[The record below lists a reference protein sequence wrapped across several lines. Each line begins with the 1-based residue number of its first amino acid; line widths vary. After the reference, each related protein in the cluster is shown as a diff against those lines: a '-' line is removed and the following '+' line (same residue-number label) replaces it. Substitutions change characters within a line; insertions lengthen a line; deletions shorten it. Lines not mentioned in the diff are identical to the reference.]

1 MNPSPKNSIV
11 PAIASSAGKGA
22 GTDADWDTSIETL
35 RLIAALA
42 APEGLEYRVHAA
54 LSSTPRQGRVL
65 SWPAAL
71 RADSNWMRTAAAA
84 AIVFVVAGGGW
95 GVYSRVERG
104 QPAKALVLLP
114 RVTVS
119 GGFSSAGAMR
129 TPQTL
134 NGPVVARPVST
145 VPAAPAKAL
154 KKLKPRS
161 AAAGTR
167 AVHAVAGRKGGA
179 GPAATVAK

>member
-1 MNPSPKNSIV
+1 MVS
-11 PAIASSAGKGA
+11 AIAASA
-22 GTDADWDTSIETL
+22 GTDVGTETL
-35 RLIAALA
+35 RLIARLPT
-42 APEGLEYRVHAA
+42 PEGLEDRVHAT
-54 LSSTPRQGRVL
+54 LGSTSRQGRVL
-65 SWPAAL
+65 SWPAP

-84 AIVFVVAGGGW
+84 AAIVAVVAGGGW

-104 QPAKALVLLP
+104 QPAKALVLPP

-134 NGPVVARPVST
+134 NGPVVARPVS
-145 VPAAPAKAL
+145 AAPAAKAKVL

-161 AAAGTR
+161 AAAGAR
-167 AVHAVAGRKGGA
+167 AEHAVASRKGGA
-179 GPAATVAK
+179 QPAATAAK